1 MISINN
7 KRTRV
12 NIYDDS
18 MWFTTQYT
26 PGFTVS
32 IIKTLDEIQLMV
44 DISVGLRLWNHT
56 ENSQSIT
63 KELEQRFT
71 AECDPIITPVINKP
85 SISLGTSGY
94 VTGLAQM
101 KHKLAHDFKI
111 HITANLSI
119 YDDLRSY
126 DLVGMRKSI
135 APLVKNI
142 EKELLIKYQ
151 VTPKAIKDANTVYRD
166 RLLNP
171 VYPDDLP
178 F

>member
-1 MISINN
+1 MISISN
-7 KRTRV
+7 KKTRV

-18 MWFTTQYT
+18 MWFTTEYT
-26 PGFTVS
+26 PGFNVS
-32 IIKTLDEIQLMV
+32 IIKTLDEIQLMIN
-44 DISVGLRLWNHT
+44 ISVGLRLWNHT
-56 ENSQSIT
+56 ENGELIS

-85 SISLGTSGY
+85 SISLGTNGY

-101 KHKLAHDFKI
+101 KYKLAHDFKI
-111 HITANLSI
+111 HITADLSI
-119 YDDLRSY
+119 YDDLKSY
-126 DLVGMRKSI
+126 DLIGMRKSI
-135 APLVKNI
+135 TPLVKNI

-151 VTPKAIKDANTVYRD
+151 VTPKAIKDANAVYRD